1 MAIKFPDSDGFG
13 NPGTPELSF
22 ENDIALEFTTDS
34 ASYSEYGDADHVA
47 YTQTKRPFSLSQYF
61 RNGNEVPDADANV
74 NIPLIDNFP
83 TAISFSDF
91 YGAVNEITIEF
102 IGQEYVINGTTYT
115 ANMNDTLN
123 LFTIAELA
131 AGSSPGNNITVP
143 FVFKF
148 DSDTVFNNS
157 IQFGGT
163 FSDITIENNG
173 IIAGRGGHGE
183 PLSPSAY
190 TKINYGN
197 GVTTHKGNAAIWIDS
212 DQTKVEIINLE
223 KGFIAGGG
231 NQAQFG
237 STIASDTAPYRVF
250 GNDEASEGPAS
261 ADGYQGYGGG
271 WNGGRGGYGQVLC
284 DAGVD
289 VDDRSSITRSN
300 PNRSAFD
307 GGVGY
312 FVTGRNVDIPGNNGL
327 ITGKYGGAG
336 TFNGAYARYSST
348 HNVLGSSD
356 AVQNFSLPTRAIGG
370 SGLNGGEKG
379 QANAYAANEGG
390 AQASTPESIAIANSA
405 SGSGGGSGI
414 GTSVIP
420 YFQASP
426 TEEQTSNSNAGGGN
440 SIQLKAGKAIGTS
453 TMTNEGRVYGNTD
466 ITIS

>member
-61 RNGNEVPDADANV
+61 RNGNEVPDADANG
-74 NIPLIDNFP
+74 NIPLIDDFP

-102 IGQEYVINGTTYT
+102 IGQEYEINGTTYT

-173 IIAGRGGHGE
+173 IIAGRGGHGL
-183 PLSPSAY
+183 PLSSEAP

-197 GVTTHKGNAAIWIDS
+197 GVTTHTGNAAIWIDS
-212 DQTKVEIINLE
+212 DQAKVEIINLE

-231 NQAQFG
+231 NGAN
-237 STIASDTAPYRVF
+237 APV
-250 GNDEASEGPAS
+250 S
-261 ADGYQGYGGG
+261 ADEGDAAEEYDYNSNPSEYIKVSASGVSGGPGG
-271 WNGGRGGYGQVLC
+271 WNGGIGGKGSASVFARAYETNDDGSRDFDGRNYGPSSSNASTDNV
-284 DAGVD
+284 GTPTPIYVNI
-289 VDDRSSITRSN
+289 RSSTGTTGHTGLFTSSIQAEANRTAPSISAITVPS
-300 PNRSAFD
+300 
-307 GGVGY
+307 GG
-312 FVTGRNVDIPGNNGL
+312 T
-327 ITGKYGGAG
+327 
-336 TFNGAYARYSST
+336 
-348 HNVLGSSD
+348 
-356 AVQNFSLPTRAIGG
+356 
-370 SGLNGGEKG
+370 GLNGGNYGKSRG
-379 QANAYAANEGG
+379 KIRYDFSNLMGC
-390 AQASTPESIAIANSA
+390 ASKARCV

-414 GTSVIP
+414 GSDTAPYNVNSAGRGSSAGAGYSVEIK
-420 YFQASP
+420 S
-426 TEEQTSNSNAGGGN
+426 G
-440 SIQLKAGKAIGTS
+440 SIIS
-453 TMTNEGRVYGNTD
+453 ESSFTNNGRRYGDTD

>member
-102 IGQEYVINGTTYT
+102 IGQEYEINGTTYT

-231 NQAQFG
+231 NQSQVG
-237 STIASDTAPYRVF
+237 STIASDTAPYRVYAN
-250 GNDEASEGPAS
+250 GEASEGPAS

-271 WNGGRGGYGQVLC
+271 WNGGRGGYARLVVSAAVEDG
-284 DAGVD
+284 DG
-289 VDDRSSITRSN
+289 RTRS
-300 PNRSAFD
+300 PNNGDGTIFD

-312 FVTGRNVDIPGNNGL
+312 FVTGRDIDISGANGV
-327 ITGKYGGAG
+327 ITNTVA
-336 TFNGAYARYSST
+336 AYARINST
-348 HNVLGSSD
+348 NLLSNSE
-356 AVQNFSLPTRAIGG
+356 VQNFSGPTRAIGG

-379 QANAYAANEGG
+379 QAHALALNSGTG
-390 AQASTPESIAIANSA
+390 SASQPESIAIANSA

-414 GTSVIP
+414 GTSAIP

-426 TEEQTSNSNAGGGN
+426 TQAQASNSNAGGGN
-440 SIQLKAGKAIGTS
+440 SIQFKTGTTIGTS